1 MFLLTCH
8 KSKLIS
14 IKVLLFCPETSPDWQ
29 IDQHRERG
37 SHGKRLQV
45 RCGASNLSMPL
56 WTLFHS
62 HTHTTPCSNHFLSL
76 ASQSLLPTTPTRS
89 TPPATLQT
97 HLTLLTADST
107 SSSFPPSPPS
117 LSTVSAFSS
126 SILIFF
132 WFWRPT
138 KEISTRKSTC

>member
-8 KSKLIS
+8 VNKLIP
-14 IKVLLFCPETSPDWQ
+14 IKVLLFRAETSPDWQ
-29 IDQHRERG
+29 IDQHRERS

-45 RCGASNLSMPL
+45 RCGASDLSVPL
-56 WTLFHS
+56 WILFNS
-62 HTHTTPCSNHFLSL
+62 HTHTTPCSNHFLLL
-76 ASQSLLPTTPTRS
+76 ASQSLLPTTPARS

-97 HLTLLTADST
+97 HLTLLTADSA

-126 SILIFF
+126 WILIYF

-138 KEISTRKSTC
+138 KEISKRTTTC